1 MLGMV
6 PDARKYKGERDMAHW
21 SQKTKFTITRG
32 LENIIEGTLVPSE
45 ETNISEDKTEK
56 SQ

>member
-1 MLGMV
+1 MLSMV
-6 PDARKYKGERDMAHW
+6 PDARKHKGERDMAHW
-21 SQKTKFTITRG
+21 SQKTKSTITRG
-32 LENIIEGTLVPSE
+32 LENVIEGTLVPPE